1 MQFSW
6 KTLAFVAVVG
16 IGAWNYWQQRPLPVP
31 AGAGQ
36 LAPHDPQQTAIPGAA
51 PEFAKAGH
59 RLTALAAYDVT
70 ARVLSRESYYLGRE
84 ADLAPLDF
92 ALGWGAMSDDRVL
105 ASIDISQ
112 GNRFYYWRVEEFP
125 IPREEIESHSA
136 NTHLI
141 PANSA
146 VKKRLEAVRPGAV
159 VHLRGY
165 LVRAEGNDGWHWT
178 SSLSRSDTGN
188 GACELLWVQSVEAF

>member
-16 IGAWNYWQQRPLPVP
+16 VGTWNYWQERPLAAQP
-31 AGAGQ
+31 GAGQ
-36 LAPHDPQQTAIPGAA
+36 LAPQDPQQTAIPGEA
-51 PEFAKAGH
+51 PQFAKAGH
-59 RLTALAAYDVT
+59 RLNALAAYDVT
-70 ARVLSRESYYLGRE
+70 ARVLSRESYYFGRE

-146 VKKRLEAVRPGAV
+146 VEKRLKAMRPGAV

-165 LVRAEGNDGWHWT
+165 LVQAEADDGWRWT

-188 GACELLWVQSVEAF
+188 GACELLWVQSVEAL